1 MNAQHLWKV
10 DNKGFKN
17 LCQFAYGINQK
28 NAVVELA
35 KKRQK

>member
-1 MNAQHLWKV
+1 MNAQQLWKV

-17 LCQFAYGINQK
+17 LCHFAYGIYQR

-35 KKRQK
+35 EKRQK